1 MRILVDADSCSVKN
15 IIETVA
21 EDKQVPVVLFSDYN
35 HQLTSAYSEMSL
47 FRKAA
52 ILLTMRFLVLV
63 RKETSLSHK
72 ISDWLLSY

>member
-35 HQLTSAYSEMSL
+35 HQLTSAYSEIVTVQEGWIMMIEL
-47 FRKAA
+47 LRYW
-52 ILLTMRFLVLV
+52 ILQLHLLVLQ
-63 RKETSLSHK
+63 H
-72 ISDWLLSY
+72 